1 MVWNGSIVKL
11 LGVDCSFNCFDVGRV
26 SCWHGTWRLAS
37 SSGWHLS
44 PSKRARF
51 NTVSCPWTRV
61 AELGRDA
68 AHVGGDLLSFEHLAA
83 PAAECPSWVSFSIQH
98 GPTRC
103 QRRSLIPRAFTAVDD
118 CGGFTGRLGWSH
130 GNTSWRDV
138 VAKEAFASQRK
149 VIADSQLVRV
159 WLSFVSSRMRILWSL
174 LSLELPVLVNK
185 CWLNSGFPSLT
196 RSWQLQCWL
205 DWTCIVSRWF
215 WLGSHFARGTSYAE
229 WIDSGA
235 AGFVQARPF
244 NLWRRM
250 RVGPQGSRVAVHP
263 TGSASQRRMIF

>member
-68 AHVGGDLLSFEHLAA
+68 AHVGGDLLSFEHLAS

-130 GNTSWRDV
+130 GNTSWRTLWQKKHLHRSGRSSPIRSSWGFDYPSW
-138 VAKEAFASQRK
+138 ARGWEFC
-149 VIADSQLVRV
+149 D
-159 WLSFVSSRMRILWSL
+159 LSCRSS
-174 LSLELPVLVNK
+174 
-185 CWLNSGFPSLT
+185 F
-196 RSWQLQCWL
+196 QCW
-205 DWTCIVSRWF
+205 
-215 WLGSHFARGTSYAE
+215 
-229 WIDSGA
+229 
-235 AGFVQARPF
+235 
-244 NLWRRM
+244 
-250 RVGPQGSRVAVHP
+250 
-263 TGSASQRRMIF
+263 